1 VRSRHL
7 LALAALSAPAALVM
21 VMAACTDEES
31 TANSEA
37 PTPLVVVPNDI
48 LGDLVSRV
56 ACVEELEVRIGGLPE
71 DGTTPVAV
79 LTLDEPAAT
88 DVPDPDGAL
97 LISVPAVTTTI
108 DNPDGPDAW
117 VWLDPIRFQ
126 ELSEA
131 VGGAL
136 AASGEFDAGLIDRC
150 LARFRAEMD
159 LLDAELYEL
168 TQTIPESDRVMDV
181 SLPGTLYFANRFEFG
196 IAETGAASEAGRM
209 MSVDSLGEA
218 TSYDELMRS
227 NVEDVVELLATQP
240 R

>member
-7 LALAALSAPAALVM
+7 LALAALAAPAAM
-21 VMAACTDEES
+21 VMAACTGEES

-56 ACVEELEVRIGGLPE
+56 ACVEGLEVRIGGLPE
-71 DGTTPVAV
+71 DGTTPVAI
-79 LTLDEPAAT
+79 LTLEEPAAT

-108 DNPDGPDAW
+108 DSPDGPDAW

-150 LARFRAEMD
+150 LARIRAEMD

-168 TQTIPESDRVMDV
+168 TQTIAESDRLMDV

-196 IAETGAASEAGRM
+196 IAETDAAVDAGRI

-218 TSYDELMRS
+218 NSYDELMRS
-227 NVEDVVELLATQP
+227 NVEDVVELLASQP

>member
-7 LALAALSAPAALVM
+7 LALAAFSLIAVT
-21 VMAACTDEES
+21 ACGGEES

-37 PTPLVVVPNDI
+37 SLPFVVVPNDI

-56 ACVEELEVRIGGLPE
+56 ACVEDLEVIVGAFPA

-79 LTLDEPAAT
+79 LTLDEPSANG
-88 DVPDPDGAL
+88 VPDPDGAL

-108 DNPDGPDAW
+108 DSPDGPDAW

-150 LARFRAEMD
+150 LARISAEME
-159 LLDAELYEL
+159 LLDTELYEV
-168 TQTIPESDRVMDV
+168 TQTVPESDRLMDV

-196 IAETGAASEAGRM
+196 IAETDAAVEAGRI

-218 TSYDELMRS
+218 TSYDDLMRA
-227 NVEDVVELLATQP
+227 NVAEVVDLLAG
-240 R
+240 

>member
-1 VRSRHL
+1 
-7 LALAALSAPAALVM
+7 
-21 VMAACTDEES
+21 
-31 TANSEA
+31 
-37 PTPLVVVPNDI
+37 
-48 LGDLVSRV
+48 V

-108 DNPDGPDAW
+108 DSPDGPDAW

-136 AASGEFDAGLIDRC
+136 AASGEFDADLIDRC
-150 LARFRAEMD
+150 LARISAEME
-159 LLDAELYEL
+159 LLDAELYEM
-168 TQTIPESDRVMDV
+168 TQTVPESDRLMDV

-196 IAETGAASEAGRM
+196 IAETDAAVEAGRI

-218 TSYDELMRS
+218 TSYDDLMRA
-227 NVEDVVELLATQP
+227 NVAEVVDLLGDQP

>member
-7 LALAALSAPAALVM
+7 LALAALSLMSA
-21 VMAACTDEES
+21 AACSGEES

-56 ACVEELEVRIGGLPE
+56 ACVEELEVIVGGLPE
-71 DGTTPVAV
+71 DGTRPVAV

-97 LISVPAVTTTI
+97 LVSVPAVTTTI
-108 DNPDGPDAW
+108 DSPDGPDAW

-150 LARFRAEMD
+150 LARISAEMD

-168 TQTIPESDRVMDV
+168 TQTIPEGDRVMDV

-196 IAETGAASEAGRM
+196 IAETDPAVEAGRV
-209 MSVDSLGEA
+209 MSVDSLGGA
-218 TSYDELMRS
+218 ASYDELMRT
-227 NVEDVVELLATQP
+227 NVEDVVELLAAQP

>member
-1 VRSRHL
+1 VRSRRL
-7 LALAALSAPAALVM
+7 LVLAALSLTTV
-21 VMAACTDEES
+21 AACSGEEP
-31 TANSEA
+31 TANSEV
-37 PTPLVVVPNDI
+37 PLPFVVVPNDI

-56 ACVEELEVRIGGLPE
+56 ACVEDLEVLVGALPA

-97 LISVPAVTTTI
+97 VISVPAVTTTI
-108 DNPDGPDAW
+108 DSPDGPDAW

-150 LARFRAEMD
+150 LARIGAEME
-159 LLDAELYEL
+159 LLDGELYEM
-168 TQTIPESDRVMDV
+168 TQTIPEGDRVMDV

-196 IAETGAASEAGRM
+196 IAETDAAVEAGRV

-218 TSYDELMRS
+218 TSYDDLMRA
-227 NVEDVVELLATQP
+227 NVAEVVDLLGGQP

>member
-21 VMAACTDEES
+21 AACTDQDP

-56 ACVEELEVRIGGLPE
+56 ACVEELEVIVGGLPE

-97 LISVPAVTTTI
+97 LISIPAVTTTI
-108 DNPDGPDAW
+108 DSPDGPDAW
-117 VWLDPIRFQ
+117 IWLDPIRFR

-131 VGGAL
+131 IGGAL

-150 LARFRAEMD
+150 LARIRAEMD

-168 TQTIPESDRVMDV
+168 TQTVPESDRVMDV

-196 IAETGAASEAGRM
+196 IAETDAAVEAGRI

-218 TSYDELMRS
+218 SSYDDLMRT
-227 NVEDVVELLATQP
+227 NVESVVGVLADQP

>member
-1 VRSRHL
+1 M
-7 LALAALSAPAALVM
+7 AAAAMVM
-21 VMAACTDEES
+21 VACNGDDP

-56 ACVEELEVRIGGLPE
+56 ACVEELQVLVGDLPQ

-79 LTLDEPAAT
+79 LTLDEPAAV

-108 DNPDGPDAW
+108 DSPDGPDSW
-117 VWLDPIRFQ
+117 VWLDPIRFR

-136 AASGEFDAGLIDRC
+136 AASGQFDAGLIDRC
-150 LARFRAEMD
+150 LARFSAEMD
-159 LLDAELYEL
+159 LLDAELYDM
-168 TQTIPESDRVMDV
+168 TQTIPEGDREMDV

-196 IAETGAASEAGRM
+196 IAESDAAVEAGRII
-209 MSVDSLGEA
+209 SVDSLGEA
-218 TSYDELMRS
+218 VSYDELMRR
-227 NVEDVVELLATQP
+227 NVEDIVELLVNQP